1 MEAIVISSSFSTE
14 YSGSIYKIQCMGDNN
29 NIAGGLNNG
38 ATSGSVLISEMEFGN
53 STNPESSFIPTSK
66 IGPIYINVGETIE
79 APIGRMKVGANPS
92 DSVRNGLLIYINK

>member
-14 YSGSIYKIQCMGDNN
+14 YSGSIYKIQCMGDNDT
-29 NIAGGLNNG
+29 IVGGDT
-38 ATSGSVLISEMEFGN
+38 AITGSVLISEMEFGN

-92 DSVRNGLLIYINK
+92 DSVTNGLLIYINK

>member
-14 YSGSIYKIQCMGDNN
+14 YSGSIYKIQCMGDNDT
-29 NIAGGLNNG
+29 IVGGDT
-38 ATSGSVLISEMEFGN
+38 AITGSVLISEMEFGN

>member
-1 MEAIVISSSFSTE
+1 MAISIISSSFSTE
-14 YSGSIYKIQCMGDNN
+14 YSGSIYKIQCMGDNDT
-29 NIAGGLNNG
+29 IVGGDT
-38 ATSGSVLISEMEFGN
+38 AITGSVLISEMEFGN
-53 STNPESSFIPTSK
+53 SINPESSFIPTSK